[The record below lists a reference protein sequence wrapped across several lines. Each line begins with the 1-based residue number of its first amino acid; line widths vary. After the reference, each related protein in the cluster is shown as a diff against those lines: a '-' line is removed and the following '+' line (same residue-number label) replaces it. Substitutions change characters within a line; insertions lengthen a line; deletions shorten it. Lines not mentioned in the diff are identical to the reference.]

1 MATEGKQNLFDKT
14 LALMKMILEVLGLML
29 FIILYPFYVSGSEL
43 KIGETAPTFKA
54 TDHEGKTVDLNS
66 LKGKWVV
73 LYFYPK
79 DDTPGCTIEA
89 KQFTE
94 LYEEFLK
101 NDALVYGISTD
112 TKEGHCDF
120 RDKYKLK
127 IPLIPDEE
135 QNVMSLF
142 DVKVSGGYASRDTIV
157 IDPSGKIAKI
167 YRKVNPAGHAKVVL
181 DFIYYNSTMNYQTY
195 PKL

>member
-1 MATEGKQNLFDKT
+1 MRKIFKL
-14 LALMKMILEVLGLML
+14 LGLSL
-29 FIILYPFYVSGSEL
+29 FILYYSPLISKAEL

-54 TDHEGKTVDLNS
+54 SDHEGKTVDLSS

-101 NDALVYGISTD
+101 NEALVYGISTD
-112 TKEGHCDF
+112 TKESHCDF

-127 IPLIPDEE
+127 VPLIPDEE
-135 QNVMSLF
+135 QNIMSLY
-142 DVKVSGGYASRDTIV
+142 DVKVSSGYASRDTII
-157 IDPSGKIAKI
+157 IDPLGNVTKV
-167 YRKVNPAGHAKVVL
+167 YRSVKPAGHAKEVL
-181 DFIYYNSTMNYQTY
+181 DFIEHNSTTHF
-195 PKL
+195 

>member
-1 MATEGKQNLFDKT
+1 MRKIFKL
-14 LALMKMILEVLGLML
+14 LGLS
-29 FIILYPFYVSGSEL
+29 ICILSYFPTISKAEL

-54 TDHEGKTVDLNS
+54 SDHDGKTVDLVN
-66 LKGKWVV
+66 LKGKWIV

-101 NDALVYGISTD
+101 NEALVYGISTD
-112 TKEGHCDF
+112 TKESHCDF

-127 IPLIPDEE
+127 VPLIPDEE
-135 QNVMSLF
+135 HNVMSLYE
-142 DVKVSGGYASRDTIV
+142 VNVSDGYASRDTII
-157 IDPSGKIAKI
+157 IDPSGDIAKI
-167 YRKVNPAGHAKVVL
+167 FRKVNPAGHAKDVL
-181 DFIYYNSTMNYQTY
+181 DFIEDNLTTHY
-195 PKL
+195 

>member
-1 MATEGKQNLFDKT
+1 MIDKILT
-14 LALMKMILEVLGLML
+14 LMKEILKPICLMF
-29 FIILYPFYVSGSEL
+29 FIILYPFHASKAEL
-43 KIGETAPTFKA
+43 KIGEIAPVFKA
-54 TDHEGKTVDLNS
+54 SDHEDKTVDLNS

-101 NDALVYGISTD
+101 NGALVYGISTD
-112 TKEGHCDF
+112 TKESHCDF

-127 IPLIPDEE
+127 VPLIPDEE
-135 QNVMSLF
+135 NKIISLYEVNVSDGF
-142 DVKVSGGYASRDTIV
+142 ASRDTII
-157 IDPSGKIAKI
+157 IDPLGDIAKI
-167 YRKVNPAGHAKVVL
+167 YRKVNPAGHAKEVL
-181 DFIYYNSTMNYQTY
+181 DFIED
-195 PKL
+195 K

>member
-1 MATEGKQNLFDKT
+1 MRRIFKLLGISIF
-14 LALMKMILEVLGLML
+14 ILSYSP
-29 FIILYPFYVSGSEL
+29 FISKAEL

-54 TDHEGKTVDLNS
+54 SDHEGKTVDLTS

-101 NDALVYGISTD
+101 NEALVYGISTD
-112 TKEGHCDF
+112 TKESHCDF
-120 RDKYKLK
+120 REKYKLK
-127 IPLIPDEE
+127 VPLIPDEKH
-135 QNVMSLF
+135 NIMSLYE
-142 DVKVSGGYASRDTIV
+142 VVVAGGFASRDTII
-157 IDPSGKIAKI
+157 IDPSGNIAEV
-167 YRKVNPAGHAKVVL
+167 YRSVMPAGHAKEVL
-181 DFIYYNSTMNYQTY
+181 DFIEDKSTTHY
-195 PKL
+195 